1 MPLDKGLNGLSAS
14 ELHLIVVWVQ
24 PMAGIHTAH
33 RRSVGPWGVAMSL
46 CLGLSDSQDV
56 GFGDYFWVG
65 LFLAQKTIYNIERGI
80 TSRLSRLVLIVNDI
94 LIYVTWNHKLAG
106 AMLMHQMKG

>member
-1 MPLDKGLNGLSAS
+1 M
-14 ELHLIVVWVQ
+14 
-24 PMAGIHTAH
+24 
-33 RRSVGPWGVAMSL
+33 GPWGVAMSL

-80 TSRLSRLVLIVNDI
+80 TSRLSRLVLIVNDM
-94 LIYVTWNHKLAG
+94 LICYMEPQACKSNAHAPDERVNLLLFNGKRKLA
-106 AMLMHQMKG
+106 M

>member
-1 MPLDKGLNGLSAS
+1 M
-14 ELHLIVVWVQ
+14 
-24 PMAGIHTAH
+24 
-33 RRSVGPWGVAMSL
+33 GPWGVAMSL

-56 GFGDYFWVG
+56 AFGDYFGVG

-80 TSRLSRLVLIVNDI
+80 TSRLSRLVLIVNDM
-94 LIYVTWNHKLAG
+94 LIYVTWNHKLAR